1 VKDKIYQQYLQAYKK
16 GVFNYIKEEMDAVS
30 QQPMPR
36 KYFSGGLAPDL
47 GIRKILERAT
57 TRSPGDDLSPGGN
70 MAMATVEAAT
80 SGVTANMSREEAGKD
95 LLTALK
101 NGAVIEANGTGS
113 RVTINII
120 PEIISAVRGLLA
132 VVNPSVTLREGE
144 ITAEEVAN
152 IQVQLSKSFGTQVRV
167 AQDGKSLSFET
178 SLPVEKAK
186 QQFDAAMKAPVFDKA
201 FLGLLE
207 VNMALSSFTAEPS
220 TFHTPMGVV
229 WPVMAVVSFV
239 TAIVYFTFNQT
250 TEEVGVDSEFIKH
263 NVRVEPRT
271 DGKTGSLVTLPRPK
285 ERPVSDEDW
294 TGLMDALTDA
304 LGVDGSNEYAVS
316 KGANEV
322 VITTGASKS
331 EVDSKVA
338 DMAMA
343 GKKEVAKIQTGD
355 PLGGID
361 LNAKNMGLD
370 IAKDGKGIQMKFD
383 PAMVAEFQKGNFAG
397 VEGIILR
404 IVPIQSP
411 LPILGLET
419 VPAQGVLAKG

>member
-1 VKDKIYQQYLQAYKK
+1 LMDALIGAVGVTDINEYAIKK
-16 GVFNYIKEEMDAVS
+16 GQDELVITTSASKSDVEN
-30 QQPMPR
+30 
-36 KYFSGGLAPDL
+36 
-47 GIRKILERAT
+47 KIA
-57 TRSPGDDLSPGGN
+57 D
-70 MAMATVEAAT
+70 MAMAGA
-80 SGVTANMSREEAGKD
+80 EERG
-95 LLTALK
+95 LMTALK
-101 NGAVIEANGTGS
+101 ASAVIEAQGTGS
-113 RVTINII
+113 RININLT
-120 PEIISAVRGLLA
+120 PEVKAAVRSL
-132 VVNPSVTLREGE
+132 NPGMPLVEGE
-144 ITAEEVAN
+144 LKAGEVAD
-152 IQVQLSKSFGTQVRV
+152 IQAKLTKAFGTQVTV
-167 AQDGKSLSFET
+167 AGDGQSLSFET

-294 TGLMDALTDA
+294 TGLMDALIDA